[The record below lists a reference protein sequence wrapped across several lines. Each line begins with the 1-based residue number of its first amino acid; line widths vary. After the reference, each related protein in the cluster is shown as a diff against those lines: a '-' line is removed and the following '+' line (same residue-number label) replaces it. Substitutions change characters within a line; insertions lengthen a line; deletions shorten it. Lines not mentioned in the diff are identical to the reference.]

1 VTSTD
6 SKLKLYKEKE
16 MVDFR
21 RMIPVLAVLAFLLGS
36 AVTANAQP
44 ALSCVT
50 AGGVNTPV
58 RAEGLTELVGDF
70 IVTCTGGTSTAYG
83 AAIPTVNIQIFI
95 SGTSITSRLMGSSTT
110 LPQWSEALLLLDE
123 PVPGAQYGCIGAA
136 TTTTACYTPG
146 GVQALGTGSG
156 AASVSYGS
164 GTLGTVGNT
173 RNVYQGVQTASNAV
187 TFLGIPVDPPGTS
200 GQRILRI
207 TNIRVN
213 ANALGVSAVNQTP
226 VSVFATMTATPFNLL
241 PLSNLAT
248 QAVGSVQRG
257 LNFSISPTNTSL
269 QQCVSR
275 GTSGGPITTLRYQE
289 LFATAFK
296 RRMLA
301 TSSASPLAFADQN
314 NLNPL
319 FAGTLNTESGFVNS
333 ALAIPAPTAPNG
345 RFAGEA
351 DWGTRL
357 RAVFNNVPAG
367 VSLFVQTQSPVPAST
382 DTALLTASE
391 TAPFSAVPNTAGAPS
406 AAQPVG
412 GSTQIS
418 LSNNSGTAV
427 WEVLDSNPNSLITLN
442 FAVWATY
449 TANPGANSPALG
461 TATVN
466 GGYAPVSTVTTAI
479 NNTIP
484 RFADT
489 STPLNVF
496 TVVPCVTNLLFPYV
510 TTAAGFDTGLAIS
523 ATATDPWG
531 TSAQSGTCTLNYYG
545 AAGTLNVTT
554 PVVTSGTTHAR
565 LASGDLS
572 SITGGWSGY
581 MIAVCRFQF
590 AHGFAFISDIGARN
604 LAMGYLALVI
614 PDIPRNPAPF
624 PCGGTGSGNALA
636 LTNCIASGEQL
647 GF

>member
-1 VTSTD
+1 
-6 SKLKLYKEKE
+6 LKLYKEKE

-70 IVTCTGGTSTAYG
+70 IITCTGGTSTAFG
-83 AAIPTVNIQIFI
+83 APIPTVNIQAFI
-95 SGTSITSRLMGSSTT
+95 SGTSITSRLMASSST
-110 LPQWSEALLLLDE
+110 LPQLSEALLLLDE
-123 PVPGAQYGCIGAA
+123 PAPGAQYGCAVA
-136 TTTTACYTPG
+136 PSCYTPALP
-146 GVQALGTGSG
+146 ALGTGSG
-156 AASVSYGS
+156 SPLVAYGP

-173 RNVYQGVQTASNAV
+173 RNVYQGLQTASNAI
-187 TFLGIPVDPPGTS
+187 TFLGIPIDPPGTS
-200 GQRILRI
+200 GQRIIRI
-207 TNIRVN
+207 TNVRVN
-213 ANALGVSAVNQTP
+213 ANALGVSAVNQVP
-226 VSVFATMTATPFNLL
+226 VPVYETITATPFNFL
-241 PLSNLAT
+241 PVSGLAT

-257 LNFSISPTNTSL
+257 LNFTLSTTNPSL

-275 GTSGGPITTLRYQE
+275 GTSAGSITTLRYSE

-296 RRMLA
+296 RRMLT
-301 TSSASPLAFADQN
+301 TSSSNPLAFNNQN
-314 NLNPL
+314 DLTGQL
-319 FAGTLNTESGFVNS
+319 QGTLNTESGFVNS
-333 ALAIPAPTAPNG
+333 ALTLPAPTAPNG

-357 RAVFNNVPAG
+357 KAVFNNVPAG
-367 VSLFVQTQSPVPAST
+367 VSLFVDRVAIVGG
-382 DTALLTASE
+382 DTAVMTASE
-391 TAPFSAVPNTAGAPS
+391 TATFAAVPAVAGTP
-406 AAQPVG
+406 G
-412 GSTQIS
+412 GGASVQVS
-418 LSNNSGTAV
+418 LVNNSGTAV
-427 WEVLDSNPNSLITLN
+427 WEVLDSDETSLVTLG
-442 FAVWATY
+442 FRVWITY

-466 GGYAPVSTVTTAI
+466 GSYAPTSTVTTAT

-484 RFADT
+484 RFADS
-489 STPLNVF
+489 STPLNLF
-496 TVVPCVTNLLFPYV
+496 TIVPCVTNLLFPYV

-545 AAGTLNVTT
+545 AAGTLNTTT

-581 MIAVCRFQF
+581 MIAVCRFQY

-614 PDIPRNPAPF
+614 PDPPRSAQPF
-624 PCGGTGSGNALA
+624 PCGAGASVLNAAATGNG
-636 LTNCIASGEQL
+636 CVASGEQL